1 MKKKIIPIITIL
13 ILIICGI
20 FVVVKNKDN
29 TNDYNKPPTT
39 DNQKSDDK
47 KSKNNNDNNKNNES
61 NENTTNEDKEDKE
74 DSGVENLKDSELPDW
89 TNFDIKINNSK
100 LKLPILYSDFEKE
113 TGFKIPDI
121 REGDLY
127 AGLQSLQDIPVVND
141 NNERFYINIE
151 NRSEDEKTV
160 YECYVTGIRTK
171 EYNSIIFQEDLT
183 LGINYDKVV
192 EKLGE
197 PLEIWQPD
205 VETTAVWNINNTY
218 ECNITFNENNEAI
231 EIVMNTKSL

>member
-61 NENTTNEDKEDKE
+61 NENTTNEDKED
-74 DSGVENLKDSELPDW
+74 SGVENLKDSELPDW
-89 TNFDIKINNSK
+89 TNFDIKINNAK

-141 NNERFYINIE
+141 NNETFYINIE

-218 ECNITFNENNEAI
+218 ECNITFNENNEVI

>member
-61 NENTTNEDKEDKE
+61 NENTTNEDKED
-74 DSGVENLKDSELPDW
+74 SGVENLKDSELPDW
-89 TNFDIKINNSK
+89 TNFDIKINNAK

-141 NNERFYINIE
+141 NNETFYINIE

-171 EYNSIIFQEDLT
+171 KYNSIIFQEDLT

>member
-61 NENTTNEDKEDKE
+61 NENTTNEDKED
-74 DSGVENLKDSELPDW
+74 SGVENLKDSELPDW
-89 TNFDIKINNSK
+89 TNFDIKINNAK

-141 NNERFYINIE
+141 NNETFYINIE

-218 ECNITFNENNEAI
+218 ECNITFNENNKVI